1 MDYAFHFNNGMAETG
16 IYMALKNL
24 LRDAPPVVICIG
36 SDLAVGD
43 SLGPVTGTLLKRKRE
58 FGGYVYGTL
67 DRPVTAKEVRY
78 LEAFVRKTHPKSKLI
93 AVDAAVGEEE
103 DVGLIKVSAGPLRPG
118 SGANKRLGR
127 VGDVS
132 VLGIVARRSPFSY
145 QLLNLTRLNMV
156 YAMAEAVA
164 GAISLLGAQGLDC
177 KNVKN
182 EHSYPCAMV

>member
-1 MDYAFHFNNGMAETG
+1 MAETG

-24 LRDAPPVVICIG
+24 LGTMDAPPVVLCVG

-43 SLGPVTGTLLKRKRE
+43 SLGPVTGTLLQRRRE
-58 FGGYVYGTL
+58 FGGFVYGTL
-67 DRPVTAKEVRY
+67 ARPVTAKEVRY
-78 LEAFVRKTHPKSKLI
+78 LDAFLKKTHPASKVI
-93 AVDAAVGEEE
+93 AVDAAVGDES
-103 DVGLIKVSAGPLRPG
+103 DVGLIKVMQGPLRPG

-156 YAMAEAVA
+156 YAMAEAVS
-164 GAISLLGAQGLDC
+164 GAISSLDLKQVGRKC
-177 KNVKN
+177 
-182 EHSYPCAMV
+182 S